1 MSFYNISELWACF
14 GNKKQLFSLLNLLFP
29 SCLGTVSN
37 SHLHSFIHSFI
48 QLTSTFST
56 PTMCHA
62 LFIHLKDKAKW
73 MNKSMILQSCCLVT
87 KSCLIPLGPHGLQP
101 TRFLCPWAFPGKN
114 TGVSCHFLL
123 QGIFLTQE
131 LNLHLLHCRQ
141 ILYHWPTGE
150 ALCKEKCYISNSSC
164 YTTNWGTLK

>member
-1 MSFYNISELWACF
+1 MSFYINSDLWACF

-29 SCLGTVSN
+29 SCLGTVTN

-48 QLTSTFST
+48 HLTSMFPG

-62 LFIHLKDKAKW
+62 LFIHLKGKAKL
-73 MNKSMILQSCCLVT
+73 MNNDFAELLFSHKVMSDSFGT
-87 KSCLIPLGPHGLQP
+87 PWP

-114 TGVSCHFLL
+114 TGASCHFLP

-141 ILYHWPTGE
+141 ILYRWPTGE

-164 YTTNWGTLK
+164 YTNNWGTLK